1 LSAAQFCVIII
12 ARSALRFN
20 KKIGESYHDI
30 DEEDDSMSVGAE
42 DRQSFWTINRIGDE
56 TLTPRSFNETLPF
69 STQVPYRLTRRDV
82 FSSDDVPLHYASS
95 LEVVLY
101 ENVTGVI
108 VVDDQHLRIS
118 GTCVEV
124 VPPNV
129 VHGGWVRG
137 ERGRIFC
144 LQMSLDAL
152 SHYVNLENFLTEQ
165 GRRLEDAPPVIPES
179 ERIAGLIDDL
189 FKSDDNVYQRIAA
202 ILSIVEAIA
211 RHIPPSEGARERLAG
226 GRAELKAL
234 ISWTHKNYPQKITLD
249 DAAAIAGFSKHYF
262 CKWFKSQT
270 GVNYIQYVK
279 RVRVYNASKLL
290 LMGQSVNEAGYESG
304 FENMSYFIK
313 CFKDIRGST
322 PKAYMESVRRT
333 SAGQ

>member
-1 LSAAQFCVIII
+1 
-12 ARSALRFN
+12 
-20 KKIGESYHDI
+20 
-30 DEEDDSMSVGAE
+30 MPVGAE
-42 DRQSFWTINRIGDE
+42 DSPSFWTINRIGDE
-56 TLTPRSFNETLPF
+56 TLTPRTFNETLPF
-69 STQVPYRLTRRDV
+69 STQVPYRLTKRDV
-82 FSSDDVPLHYASS
+82 FSNDDVPLHYASS

-108 VVDDQHLRIS
+108 VVDDQHLRID

-129 VHGGWVRG
+129 VHGGWVSG
-137 ERGRIFC
+137 EHGRIFC
-144 LQMSLDAL
+144 LQMSLEAL
-152 SHYVNLENFLTEQ
+152 AHYVNIENFLIEQ
-165 GRRLEDAPPVIPES
+165 GRRLEDAPAIIPES
-179 ERIAGLIDDL
+179 ERVAELIDEL
-189 FKSDDNVYQRIAA
+189 FKSDDNVFQRMSAV
-202 ILSIVEAIA
+202 LSIFEAIA
-211 RHIPPSEGARERLAG
+211 RHIEPSEGDRDRLSG
-226 GRAELKAL
+226 GKAELKAL
-234 ISWTHKNYPQKITLD
+234 ISWTHKNYSQRITLD
-249 DAAAIAGFSKHYF
+249 DAAAIVGFSKHYF

-290 LMGQSVNEAGYESG
+290 LMGQSVSEAGYESG

-333 SAGQ
+333 SVGP

>member
-1 LSAAQFCVIII
+1 
-12 ARSALRFN
+12 
-20 KKIGESYHDI
+20 
-30 DEEDDSMSVGAE
+30 MSVGAE

-152 SHYVNLENFLTEQ
+152 SHYVNIENFLTEQ